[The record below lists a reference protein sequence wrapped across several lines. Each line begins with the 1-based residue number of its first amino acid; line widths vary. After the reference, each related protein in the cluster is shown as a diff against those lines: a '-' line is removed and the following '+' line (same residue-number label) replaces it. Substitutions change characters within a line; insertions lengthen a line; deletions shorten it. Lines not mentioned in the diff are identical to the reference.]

1 MKWYCQFLLQVRRV
15 RLGDELGGMAKIT
28 QLANISVGILT
39 KAQLPPKPA
48 CLTVPTSFILTHN
61 ATFFQ
66 MPYKFWLCLF
76 RDLLVGCAVVQMASP
91 SQGGTMQMFPFL
103 TIFNS

>member
-15 RLGDELGGMAKIT
+15 RLRDELGGMAKIT

-48 CLTVPTSFILTHN
+48 CLTAPTSFILIHK
-61 ATFFQ
+61 ATFSNC
-66 MPYKFWLCLF
+66 PLSS
-76 RDLLVGCAVVQMASP
+76 GCACSETSWWASP
-91 SQGGTMQMFPFL
+91 SQGRTMQMFPFL